1 MLSLFHFVFL
11 TSIVIWVTACS
22 PVDNSVLKFGA
33 NNWLG
38 YQPFYT
44 AQSMGMW
51 DVSKISVVELGS
63 SVEVLRALNNG
74 ALDGAALT
82 LDETIA
88 AIALDKQL
96 KIVMVIDFSY
106 GGDALIVAPG
116 ISRLDQ
122 LKGKRIAVENTAV
135 GALFLNAALQKAK
148 LNNSDVDIHLLSADQ
163 QADAMDEKQVDAV
176 VTFEPLRSK
185 LLSRGYRDLF
195 SSREIPG
202 RIVDV
207 LVVSQQVA
215 DKYPKRIDS
224 MLRGFFR
231 ARQLIV
237 DQDRLAME
245 EISKRVGLNREAV
258 LLGFEQLRLP
268 DVQQNKNLMAQCDTN
283 LMATAKELTHIMV
296 TKKIIN
302 RSVSLQGL
310 CDPQFINGIKS

>member
-148 LNNSDVDIHLLSADQ
+148 LNNSDVDIHLLSVDQ